1 MNTQKLN
8 QLIHEETEGW
18 HGRILLANLLLKPLP
33 PHMGSRLRTAVL
45 SKIGFHIGPGTLFW
59 GMPRFT
65 GPKNLY
71 SNLTIGQECWFNQG
85 CLFDLGSPITIGDN
99 VALGH
104 EVLLMTGTH
113 HLTGPTRRAGPY
125 TSKPILIEDGAWLG
139 SRATILP
146 GVTVGAGA
154 VVAAGAVV
162 SKDVPP
168 HTLVGG
174 VPARPI
180 RQLDLPETAASPW
193 QFIDPPLEEMMSNG
207 RFISA

>member
-1 MNTQKLN
+1 MNTHKLN

-18 HGRILLANLLLKPLP
+18 HGRIFMANLFLRLFP

-45 SKIGFHIGPGTLFW
+45 RKIGFDIGQGTLFW

-65 GPKNLY
+65 GPKDLY
-71 SNLTIGQECWFNQG
+71 SNLSIGQECWFNQG
-85 CLFDLGSPITIGDN
+85 CLFDLGSPITIGSN

-125 TSKPILIEDGAWLG
+125 TSKPIVIEDGAWLG

-154 VVAAGAVV
+154 IVAAGAVV
-162 SKDVPP
+162 SKNVPP

-180 RQLDLPETAASPW
+180 RQLETEEPTPSRWA
-193 QFIDPPLEEMMSNG
+193 FIDLPLEEAEIDERMV
-207 RFISA
+207 SA

>member
-1 MNTQKLN
+1 MNTQKLI
-8 QLIHEETEGW
+8 QLFHEETEGW
-18 HGRILLANLLLKPLP
+18 HGRIFLANLLLKPFP
-33 PHMGSRLRTAVL
+33 PHVGSRLRTAVL
-45 SKIGFHIGPGTLFW
+45 RKLGFQIGAGTLFW
-59 GMPRFT
+59 GLPRFT
-65 GPKNLY
+65 GPKGLHHQ
-71 SNLTIGQECWFNQG
+71 LTIGRECWFNQG

-125 TSKPILIEDGAWLG
+125 VSQPIVIEAGAWLG

-180 RQLDLPETAASPW
+180 RQLDPVAS
-193 QFIDPPLEEMMSNG
+193 QNG
-207 RFISA
+207 RLTQQVLVKEMA

>member
-1 MNTQKLN
+1 MNSSKLTQLF
-8 QLIHEETEGW
+8 HEETAGW
-18 HGRILLANLLLKPLP
+18 HGRIFLANLLLKPLP
-33 PHMGSRLRTAVL
+33 PHVGSRLRTAVL
-45 SKIGFHIGPGTLFW
+45 RKLGFNIGAGTLFW
-59 GMPRFT
+59 GLPRFT
-65 GPKNLY
+65 GPKGLHRTLN
-71 SNLTIGQECWFNQG
+71 IGRECWFNQG
-85 CLFDLGSPITIGDN
+85 CLFDLGSPITLGDN
-99 VALGH
+99 IALGH

-125 TSKPILIEDGAWLG
+125 TSKPIIIEDGAWLG

-154 VVAAGAVV
+154 VVAAGAMV

-180 RQLDLPETAASPW
+180 RQLDLPES
-193 QFIDPPLEEMMSNG
+193 QNG
-207 RFISA
+207 RISQPIMAKELS

>member
-1 MNTQKLN
+1 MNRHKLT
-8 QLIHEETEGW
+8 QLIREETEGW

-33 PHMGSRLRTAVL
+33 PHVGSRLRTAVL
-45 SKIGFHIGPGTLFW
+45 RKLGFNIGTGTLFW
-59 GMPRFT
+59 GTPRFT
-65 GPKNLY
+65 GPKGLHRH
-71 SNLTIGQECWFNQG
+71 LQIGQECWFNQN
-85 CLFDLGSPITIGDN
+85 CLFDLGSPITIGHH

-113 HLTGPTRRAGPY
+113 HLSGPTRRAGPY
-125 TSKPILIEDGAWLG
+125 TSQPIIIGDGAWLG

-146 GVTVGAGA
+146 GITVGAGA

-180 RQLDLPETAASPW
+180 RQLDLPA
-193 QFIDPPLEEMMSNG
+193 QNNG
-207 RFISA
+207 RSPHRTFIPEVSHP

>member
-1 MNTQKLN
+1 MNSSKLTH
-8 QLIHEETEGW
+8 LFREETEGW
-18 HGRILLANLLLKPLP
+18 HGRILIANLLLKPLP
-33 PHMGSRLRTAVL
+33 PHVGSRLRTAVL
-45 SKIGFHIGPGTLFW
+45 RKLGFNIGRGTLFW
-59 GMPRFT
+59 GLPRFT
-65 GPKNLY
+65 GPKGLHRH
-71 SNLTIGQECWFNQG
+71 LQIGRECWFNQG
-85 CLFDLGSPITIGDN
+85 CLIDLGSPITIGDN

-125 TSKPILIEDGAWLG
+125 TSKPIVIEDGAWLG

-180 RQLDLPETAASPW
+180 RQLDTPES
-193 QFIDPPLEEMMSNG
+193 QNG
-207 RFISA
+207 RFAQPTLVKEPK